1 MADTFITVI
10 VPVYNSERTL
20 SKCIHSVLEQ
30 SYKDFEFIIVDNNSN
45 DATKQIIDSFGD
57 RRIRYV
63 FERKKGRGSARNAGI
78 RNAQGSIIAMT
89 DADCTVPKNWLEEL
103 TRPIRDGKED
113 VTMGFEEDPIQ
124 NYWTRNIQQGNK
136 ELVINN
142 LNGNYVGHLDTKNF
156 AIRTRVMKKYYFDAS
171 LITLEDF
178 DLFVRLQELIYFMPQ
193 ITVTHMH
200 KQTGYELFKMQL
212 ERGYCCKKVFEKHK
226 KSAKTPTLFP
236 TLSVWGYL
244 TRALRTIGRHVT
256 QPQRFPFLI
265 VSELG
270 WRVGLY
276 KGRIR

>member
-1 MADTFITVI
+1 MEALIVADTFITVI

-45 DATKQIIDSFGD
+45 DATKQIINSFGD

-113 VTMGFEEDPIQ
+113 ITMGFEEDPIQ

-136 ELVINN
+136 ELVMNN
-142 LNGNYVGHLDTKNF
+142 LNGIYVGHLDTKNF
-156 AIRTRVMKKYYFDAS
+156 AIRKSVMEKYYFDAS
-171 LITLEDF
+171 LITL
-178 DLFVRLQELIYFMPQ
+178 
-193 ITVTHMH
+193 
-200 KQTGYELFKMQL
+200 
-212 ERGYCCKKVFEKHK
+212 
-226 KSAKTPTLFP
+226 
-236 TLSVWGYL
+236 
-244 TRALRTIGRHVT
+244 
-256 QPQRFPFLI
+256 
-265 VSELG
+265 
-270 WRVGLY
+270 
-276 KGRIR
+276 